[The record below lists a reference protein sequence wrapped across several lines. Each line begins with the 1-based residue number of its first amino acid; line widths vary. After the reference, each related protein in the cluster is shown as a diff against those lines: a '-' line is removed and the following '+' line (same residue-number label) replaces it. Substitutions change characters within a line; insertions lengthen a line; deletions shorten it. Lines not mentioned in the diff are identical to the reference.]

1 MKVKDN
7 NNVSTLP
14 TNPSPVLSSQEA
26 AATQAVL
33 VPDVVVPEK
42 HPSGGDI
49 EGDDEPNA
57 NPESGDDTEELKLEE
72 DATKVSSLNSSFYI
86 SVLRHRFLFC

>member
-7 NNVSTLP
+7 SNVSTLP
-14 TNPSPVLSSQEA
+14 TNPSPVLSSQEV
-26 AATQAVL
+26 AATQTVL
-33 VPDVVVPEK
+33 VPDVVVLENQPK
-42 HPSGGDI
+42 RNGT
-49 EGDDEPNA
+49 NA